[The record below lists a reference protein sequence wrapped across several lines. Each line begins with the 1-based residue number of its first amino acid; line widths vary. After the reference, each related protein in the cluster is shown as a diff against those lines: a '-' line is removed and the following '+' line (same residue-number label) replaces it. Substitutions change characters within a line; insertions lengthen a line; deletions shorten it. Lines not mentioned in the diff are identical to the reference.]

1 MSSVN
6 INNQIEDA
14 IKSINTLLKSADND
28 NLELIANQA
37 LVEAASLAMLNMVS
51 QQQQL
56 YMLQN
61 AATTVAVKAMLETN
75 PEEALK
81 IMNQTIENNNITAS
95 LSDFEKVIRQI
106 SGKKK

>member
-1 MSSVN
+1 MSIS
-6 INNQIEDA
+6 ITTQIEEA
-14 IKSINTLLKSADND
+14 IKSVNTLLKNADND

-56 YMLQN
+56 YILQN
-61 AATTVAVKAMLETN
+61 TATTIAVKAMLETN

-81 IMNQTIENNNITAS
+81 IMNQTIENNNIVAS
-95 LSDFEKVIRQI
+95 LQNFEKIIQQI
-106 SGKKK
+106 TPKKK